1 MSDRPTNATA
11 TVPAYLGYRADAL
24 GTTTVAL
31 HVTVRLAVP
40 DGLRYSTRPHEHLSA
55 STTLY
60 FDPPRSPFSELAQ
73 SIREALQHLCTE
85 PDDDTLQAITAAVIG
100 AHYDPARY
108 HGD

>member
-11 TVPAYLGYRADAL
+11 AVPAYLGYRADAL

-31 HVTVRLAVP
+31 YVTVRLAVP
-40 DGLRYSTRPHEHLSA
+40 TALRGDTEPHPHLSQ

-60 FDPPRSPFSELAQ
+60 FDPTRADFSTLAQ
-73 SIREALQHLCTE
+73 SIREALQTE
-85 PDDDTLQAITAAVIG
+85 PDDDTLAAITAAVIG
-100 AHYDPARY
+100 AHYDPTRY